1 MKFKSLT
8 TNKDVDA
15 INYIKDYCNKY
26 KDVKIYIGTDSQTR
40 RKVTTYVTTIV
51 LHRRN
56 FGCHILY
63 NRKKIAKVESIW
75 LKLWKEVEA
84 SIELA
89 LWLRENK
96 IEVDSI
102 DLDLNSEK
110 DKVSN
115 QLLKTSIGYIKGY
128 NLNYNF
134 KPEILPAIKAAD
146 NLSK

>member
-8 TNKDVDA
+8 TNQDVDT
-15 INYIKDYCNKY
+15 INYIKQYCNKY

-40 RKVTTYVTTIV
+40 RKITTYATVIV

-63 NRKKIAKVESIW
+63 DKQKIPKVESIW

-84 SIELA
+84 STDLA
-89 LWLRENK
+89 LWLRQNK
-96 IEVDSI
+96 IEVDCI
-102 DLDLNSEK
+102 DLDINQNK

-115 QLLKTSIGYIKGY
+115 KLLKTSIAYVRGY
-128 NLNYNF
+128 NFNCKF
-134 KPEILPAIKAAD
+134 KPDTLPAIKAAD